1 MRKASNINDFT
12 VYNSGKK
19 LYNDKVKRGFLPFLY
34 SFYLVRGLAMKE
46 LVTLYIGTCILAV
59 LSQHYNPGDLS
70 NQYRVRRH
78 FFRDH
83 VDIFALIIIIWATL
97 FSGLRLSYNDS
108 PLSSKRQK
116 NICMTRH
123 LATGA
128 VF

>member
-1 MRKASNINDFT
+1 
-12 VYNSGKK
+12 
-19 LYNDKVKRGFLPFLY
+19 
-34 SFYLVRGLAMKE
+34 MKE

-108 PLSSKRQK
+108 PLSSKRQQ